1 MSPLP
6 PQCVRWVEMAVITCV
21 IKSDENGIESL
32 FPLSDIQEEK
42 FKKEI
47 NRHKIESSICK
58 KTIRDT
64 F

>member
-1 MSPLP
+1 VSPLP

-42 FKKEI
+42 FKKG
-47 NRHKIESSICK
+47 N
-58 KTIRDT
+58 
-64 F
+64 